1 MKLKH
6 MKHSLKI
13 TTLLDFGKLAFVKIK
28 SSKSSCNCSGF
39 QKRYICKHILLQAIR
54 FNYVQV
60 PLTAQ
65 TVELEDMPKRGRPS
79 TAQKRYKLI
88 ILNARRLAQKF
99 Q

>member
-1 MKLKH
+1 MK
-6 MKHSLKI
+6 MR
-13 TTLLDFGKLAFVKIK
+13 
-28 SSKSSCNCSGF
+28 SSSRPSCSGF

-79 TAQKRYKLI
+79 TVSKALQVDAPKRKKTTSNSTKIAKKQKTK
-88 ILNARRLAQKF
+88 
-99 Q
+99 